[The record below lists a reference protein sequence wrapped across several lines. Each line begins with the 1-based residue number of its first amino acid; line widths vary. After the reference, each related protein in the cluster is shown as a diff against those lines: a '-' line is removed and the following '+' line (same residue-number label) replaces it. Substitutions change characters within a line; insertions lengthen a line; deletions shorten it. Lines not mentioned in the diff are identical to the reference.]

1 MIHLTRLNGNP
12 LVVNSDLI
20 KYAESSPDTML
31 TLINGEK
38 IVVLE
43 SCEEVVS
50 RTIAYR
56 GRVFAEAAGHL
67 QALPWTPV
75 PPPTGVS
82 ELLRPPA
89 IDSGRSQD

>member
-31 TLINGEK
+31 TLLSGEK

-43 SCEEVVS
+43 SCDDVVS

-56 GRVFAEAAGHL
+56 GRIFAEAAGHL
-67 QALPWTPV
+67 QALAWTPLSN
-75 PPPTGVS
+75 PTLAQQQGS
-82 ELLRPPA
+82 RPPA
-89 IDSGRSQD
+89 ARDFQE

>member
-20 KYAESSPDTML
+20 KYAEASPDTML

-43 SCEEVVS
+43 TCEDVVN

-67 QALPWTPV
+67 QALAWTPLSV
-75 PPPTGVS
+75 
-82 ELLRPPA
+82 LARPSQPNAHPSPA
-89 IDSGRSQD
+89 NPAPQE

>member
-20 KYAESSPDTML
+20 KYAEASPDTML
-31 TLINGEK
+31 TLVNGEK

-43 SCEEVVS
+43 TCEDVVN

-56 GRVFAEAAGHL
+56 ARVFAESTPGL
-67 QALPWTPV
+67 QARPSSPAPALPASTPG
-75 PPPTGVS
+75 P
-82 ELLRPPA
+82 E
-89 IDSGRSQD
+89 D

>member
-31 TLINGEK
+31 TLVNGEK

-43 SCEEVVS
+43 TCEDVVN

-56 GRVFAEAAGHL
+56 ARVYGEAAGHL
-67 QALPWTPV
+67 QALASTPAADTTRV
-75 PPPTGVS
+75 LEQSTRPLPVTGDL
-82 ELLRPPA
+82 E
-89 IDSGRSQD
+89 D

>member
-1 MIHLTRLNGNP
+1 MIQLTRLNGNP

-31 TLINGEK
+31 TLLNGEK

-43 SCEEVVS
+43 SCDDVVR
-50 RTIAYR
+50 RTTAYR

-67 QALPWTPV
+67 QALPWTAV
-75 PPPTGVS
+75 PLPAGVS
-82 ELLRPPA
+82 GRPEPPA
-89 IDSGRSQD
+89 SRDGED

>member
-31 TLINGEK
+31 TLVNGEK

-43 SCEEVVS
+43 TCEDVVN

-56 GRVFAEAAGHL
+56 ARVYGEAAGHL
-67 QALPWTPV
+67 PSLPLSPAADTPRV
-75 PPPTGVS
+75 LEQSTRPSASTGD
-82 ELLRPPA
+82 P
-89 IDSGRSQD
+89 QD